1 MEFRK
6 AFKKI
11 FGFDDKNNGEK
22 KSTTPATAATGI
34 GARVP
39 TNARV

>member
-11 FGFDDKNNGEK
+11 FGFDDNNGEK
-22 KSTTPATAATGI
+22 TTPSAGI
-34 GARVP
+34 KGGVP

>member
-11 FGFDDKNNGEK
+11 FGFDNDNNGEK
-22 KSTTPATAATGI
+22 MSTTPATITGI